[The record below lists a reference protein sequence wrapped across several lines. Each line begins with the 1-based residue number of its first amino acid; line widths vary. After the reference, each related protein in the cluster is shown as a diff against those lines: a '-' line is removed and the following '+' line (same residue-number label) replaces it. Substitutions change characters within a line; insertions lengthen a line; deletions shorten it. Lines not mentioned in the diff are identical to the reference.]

1 MNPNDNVCLA
11 FLLGYHLLMWNNH
24 TAKSLPCINTKQTVA
39 KVTLKD
45 QRWNG
50 LPPQT
55 ASQCAK
61 LGIEQSS

>member
-24 TAKSLPCINTKQTVA
+24 TAKALPCINTKQTVA

-45 QRWNG
+45 QHA
-50 LPPQT
+50 LVT
-55 ASQCAK
+55 FKKCLST
-61 LGIEQSS
+61 